1 MFLQHNVKMPSFS
14 TGGPRGDWTGV
25 GDVYFCTTI
34 GLSARLLLAILILG
48 HLGFK
53 TTIVGSGQMPQETI
67 CLKPAGVIFGN

>member
-1 MFLQHNVKMPSFS
+1 MSECPVSQQGV
-14 TGGPRGDWTGV
+14 PRGDWTGV

-53 TTIVGSGQMPQETI
+53 TTIVGSGQMPQETV
-67 CLKPAGVIFGN
+67 CLKPAGVIFGD